1 MLLGGFAWYVSLTF
15 HSLRPCQIRGAQW
28 CWDALTTIL
37 QQARDV
43 KHLFVMVEFTD
54 NVDFFNNHPKLQ
66 KFDIHGAMFAAL
78 CRKNSLKKLETG
90 FAIPCLEEVVITV
103 RSPLNAKGKMKT
115 LESLVRYAKGLKR
128 MVIRVLQ
135 MNSSDDDDF
144 FSDISKC
151 QRMNEHLVRIE

>member
-1 MLLGGFAWYVSLTF
+1 MVLGCLT
-15 HSLRPCQIRGAQW
+15 S
-28 CWDALTTIL
+28 IL

-43 KHLFVMVEFTD
+43 KHLFVMVEFTGNEALKPFPEID
-54 NVDFFNNHPKLQ
+54 FVDFFNNHPKLQ

-78 CRKNSLKKLETG
+78 CRKKQPKE
-90 FAIPCLEEVVITV
+90 EEVVITV
-103 RSPLNAKGKMKT
+103 RSPLKGERKMKT
-115 LESLVRYAKGLKR
+115 LESLARYAKGVKR

-135 MNSSDDDDF
+135 MNSSDDDF